1 MKCYGGDTAVY
12 LKNRDLQERM
22 RRGLTF
28 IRQNNDL
35 EIGRQGLPKFFDLDI
50 LEIFKPDSVCLPASS
65 YPVTIYNLE
74 KLNGENAQISWSR
87 SLQRWLICSKNV
99 ALAATD
105 LANARE
111 QYSGKERFTYA
122 LHIAGHRFEGTLPN
136 VKELDALKE
145 FLSGNTL
152 VGEVVDLSNAQHVV
166 DNPERIGLIYFAIVS
181 KEPSGKKTPLC
192 VLPNEAIPTF
202 TRHGLKHVNVGE
214 RCVLTARED
223 VPKLQRFVDEIC
235 IDKSP
240 HPYICSS
247 EGSVMYATGDRT
259 GRVLFL
265 AKVKTTKYRV
275 LSRLREL
282 MKRASNCNCDPGSA
296 EGSKM
301 RKGFKQ
307 DIQKWGLEEGV
318 YLGLFDVAN
327 RTRSEG
333 NWDQKRLSNWYIE
346 FLRECINKCESL
358 PNVEAPV
365 IQSGD
370 FNHESELESSA
381 DEDDNFAKNESNVT
395 KPTRKNRMYHRK

>member
-1 MKCYGGDTAVY
+1 
-12 LKNRDLQERM
+12 
-22 RRGLTF
+22 
-28 IRQNNDL
+28 
-35 EIGRQGLPKFFDLDI
+35 
-50 LEIFKPDSVCLPASS
+50 
-65 YPVTIYNLE
+65 
-74 KLNGENAQISWSR
+74 
-87 SLQRWLICSKNV
+87 
-99 ALAATD
+99 
-105 LANARE
+105 
-111 QYSGKERFTYA
+111 
-122 LHIAGHRFEGTLPN
+122 
-136 VKELDALKE
+136 LKE

-166 DNPERIGLIYFAIVS
+166 DNPERIGLIFFAIVS

-247 EGSVMYATGDRT
+247 EGSVMYATEDRT

-275 LSRLREL
+275 LRRLREL

-296 EGSKM
+296 EESKM

-318 YLGLFDVAN
+318 YLRLFDVAN